1 MKALNDVVIVSEIK
15 EEKKTSGGLLLTDR
29 TDEDNRYKKG
39 LIITTGNLV
48 DIVKENDTVYY
59 DSRAGHSIAYD
70 DDMYRVIRLK
80 DIVLVE

>member
-15 EEKKTSGGLLLTDR
+15 EEKKTSGGLLLTDK

-39 LIITTGNLV
+39 SIVTTGHLV
-48 DIVKENDTVYY
+48 DIVNENEVVYY
-59 DSRAGHSIAYD
+59 DSRAGHSIAYK